1 MTTQV
6 KSPEM
11 PEEIWA
17 SPAPY
22 AGYWAIQET
31 YENKTKYIRADLVKE
46 RTDGK

>member
-17 SPAPY
+17 HD
-22 AGYWAIQET
+22 GYCWT
-31 YENKTKYIRADLVKE
+31 YLEGIADRVKYIRADLVKE